1 MLKKRLAEMEE
12 AKLLQTSTEGDTQSA
27 AQPQSDVQLARAKA
41 VRPHT
46 RRLEFSE
53 PPVHQSLEIS
63 IQAPDT
69 RFGCRQTHRTPVP
82 GSAVGALA

>member
-12 AKLLQTSTEGDTQSA
+12 AKLLQTVTEGDTQSA
-27 AQPQSDVQLARAKA
+27 AQPQSDAQLARAKA

-53 PPVHQSLEIS
+53 PPVGI
-63 IQAPDT
+63 PDLAG
-69 RFGCRQTHRTPVP
+69 RP
-82 GSAVGALA
+82 GRPSKIGNFYSSSRHVVR